1 MTNRD
6 KLIAAVTAAKGTL
19 IVTRDRVS
27 ILAPPGKKWFCDYH
41 EVSLGRDLWG
51 SGRTG
56 GPGPLAEIYA
66 ELTVDALAGVIPCDD
81 CEREGK
87 PCEWCESGDVL
98 PYGESARDV
107 VCGCKT
113 EWPHGDGSGVPP
125 VCA

>member
-27 ILAPPGKKWFCDYH
+27 ILAPAGSMWEAGVH
-41 EVSLGRDLWG
+41 EVSLGRESWKNAGGINEVYADL
-51 SGRTG
+51 
-56 GPGPLAEIYA
+56 LI
-66 ELTVDALAGVIPCDD
+66 DATAGVVPCLD
-81 CEREGK
+81 CTPSK

-113 EWPHGDGSGVPP
+113 EWPHDDGSGAPP